1 MKLSLTDRIKIRDGQ
16 GGHGSIEILII
27 ESRLEMDKGAMAPLN
42 RIKIRDGQGG
52 HGSIEILIF
61 FFFFFFKFDSVYIHI
76 YTHYHNI
83 YIYIYI
89 YKVWKFETRRTC
101 I

>member
-61 FFFFFFKFDSVYIHI
+61 FFFLKKFDSVCIYV
-76 YTHYHNI
+76 YTHTI
-83 YIYIYI
+83 IIYI